1 MGGLEKVKVL
11 LILFDGFNT
20 IDMNGPYDILTQSG
34 QSEHFVI
41 DVAAEQQPTK
51 SIEGVLIE
59 VGRGLICS
67 SVPKSEMRFTT
78 LTREQRTVILD
89 DELIDQVHTKYDL
102 LVVPGGGPDA
112 VNAQAAKLDS
122 SFMRLIAAFANTASE
137 SGNDR
142 RVLL

>member
-1 MGGLEKVKVL
+1 MGASEKVKVL

-59 VGRGLICS
+59 VGRDLIRN
-67 SVPKSEMRFTT
+67 SVPKSKVRFTA
-78 LTREQRTVILD
+78 LTREKRTVVLD
-89 DELIDQVHTKYDL
+89 DELIDDIHTKYDL
-102 LVVPGGGPDA
+102 LIVPGGGPDA

-122 SFMRLIAAFANTASE
+122 AFMRLISAFANTASK
-137 SGNDR
+137 SGDDH